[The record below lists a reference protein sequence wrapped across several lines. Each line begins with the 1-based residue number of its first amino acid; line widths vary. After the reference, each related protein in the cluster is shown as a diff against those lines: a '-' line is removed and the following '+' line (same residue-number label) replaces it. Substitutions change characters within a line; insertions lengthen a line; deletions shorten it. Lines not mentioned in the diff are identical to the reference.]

1 MIVIIDNHDSFTYN
15 LVHYLE
21 QIAGEVR
28 VYQNDEITAQAVKEL
43 APELIV
49 LSPGP
54 GRPAEDG
61 ATRDILTNLSE
72 DIPILGVCLGHQ
84 AIVEFFGGR
93 VVKGKQP
100 MHGKTAA
107 MSHDGRGL
115 FGGIESPTRITR
127 YHSLVAERA
136 SIPDCLEISG
146 ETEDG
151 AIMGVRH
158 RTLPVAGIQ
167 FHPESIM
174 TKEGYKM
181 LENYYGQ
188 AKSWNARKNPRKG
201 EGEANGHSLSSF

>member
-28 VYQNDEITAQAVKEL
+28 VFQNADITAQAVKEL
-43 APELIV
+43 EPELIV

-54 GRPAEDG
+54 GRPAEVG
-61 ATRDILTNLSE
+61 ATRDILANLSS
-72 DIPILGVCLGHQ
+72 DIPVLGVCLGHQ

-93 VVKGKQP
+93 IIKGHQP

-115 FGGIESPTRITR
+115 FVGIESPTRITR

-136 SIPDCLEISG
+136 SLPASLEISC

-158 RTLPVAGIQ
+158 RDLPVAGIQ

-174 TKEGYKM
+174 TKAGYKM
-181 LENYYGQ
+181 LENYYRQ
-188 AKSWNARKNPRKG
+188 AKFWNARKR
-201 EGEANGHSLSSF
+201 EGETNGQSLSSL

>member
-21 QIAGEVR
+21 QIAGDVR
-28 VYQNDEITAQAVKEL
+28 VFQNDEITGTEIRKM

-54 GRPAEDG
+54 GRPAETG
-61 ATRDILTNLSE
+61 ATREVLATLSGE
-72 DIPILGVCLGHQ
+72 TPILGVCLGHQ

-93 VVKGKQP
+93 IVKGEQP

-115 FGGIESPTRITR
+115 FDGIESPAQITR
-127 YHSLVAERA
+127 YHSLVAEKA
-136 SIPDCLEISG
+136 SMPACLEVSC
-146 ETEDG
+146 ETSDG

-158 RTLPVAGIQ
+158 RQLPVAGIQ

-174 TKEGYKM
+174 TTEGYKM
-181 LENYYGQ
+181 LENYYKQ
-188 AKSWNARKNPRKG
+188 ARFWNTVKKG
-201 EGEANGHSLSSF
+201 DANGQSVSSL

>member
-28 VYQNDEITAQAVKEL
+28 VFQNDAITAQSVKEL
-43 APELIV
+43 GPELIV

-54 GRPAEDG
+54 GRPAEGG
-61 ATRDILTNLSE
+61 ATRDVLANMGG

-93 VVKGKQP
+93 IVKGRQP
-100 MHGKTAA
+100 MHGKTAL

-115 FGGIESPTRITR
+115 FEGVASPTRITR
-127 YHSLVAERA
+127 YHSLVAEPA
-136 SIPDCLEISG
+136 SMPAILEISC

-151 AIMGVRH
+151 VIMGVRH
-158 RTLPVAGIQ
+158 RHLPIAGIQ

-174 TKEGYKM
+174 TSEGYKM

-188 AKSWNARKNPRKG
+188 AKAWLVRKR
-201 EGEANGHSLSSF
+201 EGEANGQSVSSL

>member
-28 VYQNDEITAQAVKEL
+28 VFQNDAITAKAVREL
-43 APELIV
+43 EPELIV

-54 GRPAEDG
+54 GRPGKSG
-61 ATRDILTNLSE
+61 ATRDVLANLSR

-93 VVKGKQP
+93 VVKGQQP

-115 FGGIESPTRITR
+115 FEGIDSPTRITR

-136 SIPDCLEISG
+136 SVPACLEISC

-151 AIMGVRH
+151 AVMGVRH
-158 RTLPVAGIQ
+158 RELPVAGIQ

-174 TKEGYKM
+174 TAEGYKM
-181 LENYYGQ
+181 LENCYNQ
-188 AKSWNARKNPRKG
+188 AASWNARKR
-201 EGEANGHSLSSF
+201 EGEANGQSLSSF

>member
-28 VYQNDEITAQAVKEL
+28 VFQNDEITAEAVKQL
-43 APELIV
+43 GPELIV

-54 GRPAEDG
+54 GRPAEGG
-61 ATRDILTNLSE
+61 ATRDVLANLSG

-100 MHGKTAA
+100 VHGKVSEMT
-107 MSHDGRGL
+107 HDRRGL
-115 FGGIESPTRITR
+115 FVGIESPTRITR
-127 YHSLVAERA
+127 YHSLVAEGA
-136 SIPDCLEISG
+136 SMPACLEISG

-151 AIMGVRH
+151 AIMGIRH

-188 AKSWNARKNPRKG
+188 ARSWNAQKR
-201 EGEANGHSLSSF
+201 EGDLNGQSLSSL

>member
-21 QIAGEVR
+21 QIAGDVR
-28 VYQNDEITAQAVKEL
+28 VFQNDEITGTEIRKM

-54 GRPAEDG
+54 GRPARTG
-61 ATRDILTNLSE
+61 ATREVLATLSE
-72 DIPILGVCLGHQ
+72 DIPVLGVCLGHQ

-115 FGGIESPTRITR
+115 FDGVESPAQIIR
-127 YHSLVAERA
+127 YHSLVAEKA
-136 SIPDCLEISG
+136 SMPACLEITC
-146 ETEDG
+146 ETDDG
-151 AIMGVRH
+151 AVMGVRH
-158 RTLPVAGIQ
+158 RHLPVAGIQ

-174 TKEGYKM
+174 TIEGYKM
-181 LENYYGQ
+181 LDNFYQQ
-188 AKSWNARKNPRKG
+188 AKSWNAAKKKG
-201 EGEANGHSLSSF
+201 DANGQSVSSL

>member
-15 LVHYLE
+15 LMHYLE

-28 VYQNDEITAQAVKEL
+28 VFQNDDITAEAVKGLE
-43 APELIV
+43 PELIV

-54 GRPAEDG
+54 GRPAENG
-61 ATRDILTNLSE
+61 ATRDVLSKLSS

-93 VVKGKQP
+93 VVKGHQP
-100 MHGKTAA
+100 MHGKTTA

-115 FGGIESPTRITR
+115 FEGIRSPTRITR
-127 YHSLVAERA
+127 YHSLVAGKSSMPA
-136 SIPDCLEISG
+136 CLEISC
-146 ETEDG
+146 ETGDG
-151 AIMGVRH
+151 AVMGVRH
-158 RTLPVAGIQ
+158 RDLPIAGIQ

-174 TKEGYKM
+174 TTEGYKM

-188 AKSWNARKNPRKG
+188 ARSWIARKR
-201 EGEANGHSLSSF
+201 EGEIYGQSISSL